1 MKQSRSVV
9 DQRRKKIYEL
19 LQANG
24 TVKVDALAAQLGS
37 SPLTIR
43 RDLDYLGGLHM
54 LDRFYGGASLLH
66 QDGSPNIFSS
76 GFDLHKRA
84 IAQKA
89 AELVEDGDTIFLNT
103 SSTALLVLDYLT
115 AKQVTVI
122 TNNGKAI
129 FCKTREDTIL
139 CLTGGELRM
148 PKEAMVGDFAIN
160 NLNKV
165 TATKCFLGC
174 SGLDAN
180 GGITT
185 AVLQEVAI
193 NELML
198 LRVTGARVLLADHSK
213 IGRTHSFV
221 SGSIDK
227 ISCIITDDEADSAA
241 LSAIRQNNPFVEI
254 LQVAPLERL
263 V

>member
-1 MKQSRSVV
+1 MKQSRDVIEN
-9 DQRRKKIYEL
+9 RRKKIYEL
-19 LQANG
+19 LQLHG
-24 TVKVDALAAQLGS
+24 TVKVDTLAAELGA

-43 RDLDYLGGLHM
+43 RDLDYLGGLHV
-54 LDRFYGGASLLH
+54 LERFYGGASLLRP
-66 QDGSPNIFSS
+66 DENSNIFSS
-76 GFDLHKRA
+76 GFNLHKHA
-84 IAQKA
+84 IARKA
-89 AELVEDGDTIFLNT
+89 AELIEDGDTIFINT
-103 SSTALLVLDYLT
+103 SSTALLILGYIT

-129 FCKTREDTIL
+129 FCERPEDTIL

-165 TATKCFLGC
+165 TAAKCFLGC
-174 SGLDAN
+174 SGVDAV

-198 LRVTGARVLLADHSK
+198 SRVTGARVLLADHSK

-221 SGSIDK
+221 SGAIDK
-227 ISCIITDDEADSAA
+227 ISCIITDTEANAAA
-241 LSAIRQNNPFVEI
+241 LAAIRQCSPAAQIV
-254 LQVAPLERL
+254 QVVPLDRIG
-263 V
+263 